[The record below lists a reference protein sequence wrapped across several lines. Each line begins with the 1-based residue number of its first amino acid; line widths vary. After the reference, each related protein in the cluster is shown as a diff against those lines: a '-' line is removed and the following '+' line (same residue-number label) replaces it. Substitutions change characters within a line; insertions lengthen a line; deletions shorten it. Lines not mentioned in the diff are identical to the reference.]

1 MTKILLTGASGLL
14 GKELLKIN
22 PNIIALTHDECNIRN
37 AHDVRTAINT
47 HRPDVVIHAAAM
59 TDNRLIEKD
68 PYNAI
73 FTNIIG
79 TANVAMVCIDYNIRM
94 VFISTDYLY
103 RGDRG
108 NYKETDEIMPFN
120 NYSHTKLGGESS
132 TRLVENHLIIRTSF
146 GGNFQYKQA
155 FTDKYSSK
163 DYVDRVAPQIY
174 EAALSPLTGVLNLG
188 TERKTLFDHAK
199 ERNPDVIPVKL
210 SETNFFTPI
219 DTSLN
224 LQRWINYKSSKSIAK
239 PHTNCRICDSSRLVK
254 YLDLGLMPLANN
266 LAHTAQE
273 AKSQDKF
280 PLQVM
285 MCEDCGLSQLSV
297 VIDPEKMFSNYA
309 YRSSV
314 NKPYVEHCR
323 LMAKDLKREYNLG
336 TESFHVDIAG
346 NDGSL
351 LNEFRSEIGL
361 KVLNVDPA
369 SNLVAIC
376 EAQGIPAVADF
387 WGIEVAEAIEK
398 KYGRA
403 DLITATNVIAHLDG
417 VKEFMVAAKGLLK
430 KSGVLVIECPY
441 LIDFIENMEYP
452 TLYFEHI
459 STMSV
464 RPIAQLA
471 KQKGLKIIN
480 VEKFP
485 IHCGTIRITLAH
497 DTSYY
502 VPKPSVADFTTKEIL
517 GGYDKKETYQSW
529 EGKVKAQVHEFEMKL
544 LELKKSG
551 AKIAAF
557 GASAKGNT
565 LLNYAKMNTD
575 IISWIC
581 DATPEK
587 IGKFSPGTG
596 IPIVHT
602 SMVTKDAPDYLIL
615 TAWNFADVLM
625 DNARKLGYKG
635 KFIVPIPRFVIID

>member
-1 MTKILLTGASGLL
+1 M
-14 GKELLKIN
+14 
-22 PNIIALTHDECNIRN
+22 
-37 AHDVRTAINT
+37 
-47 HRPDVVIHAAAM
+47 
-59 TDNRLIEKD
+59 
-68 PYNAI
+68 
-73 FTNIIG
+73 
-79 TANVAMVCIDYNIRM
+79 
-94 VFISTDYLY
+94 
-103 RGDRG
+103 
-108 NYKETDEIMPFN
+108 
-120 NYSHTKLGGESS
+120 SH
-132 TRLVENHLIIRTSF
+132 
-146 GGNFQYKQA
+146 
-155 FTDKYSSK
+155 
-163 DYVDRVAPQIY
+163 
-174 EAALSPLTGVLNLG
+174 
-188 TERKTLFDHAK
+188 
-199 ERNPDVIPVKL
+199 
-210 SETNFFTPI
+210 
-219 DTSLN
+219 
-224 LQRWINYKSSKSIAK
+224 
-239 PHTNCRICDSSRLVK
+239 
-254 YLDLGLMPLANN
+254 NN

-280 PLQVM
+280 PLQVT

-351 LNEFRSEIGL
+351 LNEFRDEIGL

-387 WGIEVAEAIEK
+387 WSLEVAQQIEK
-398 KYGRA
+398 KHGRA

-517 GGYDKKETYQSW
+517 GGYDKKEK
-529 EGKVKAQVHEFEMKL
+529 E
-544 LELKKSG
+544 
-551 AKIAAF
+551 I
-557 GASAKGNT
+557 N
-565 LLNYAKMNTD
+565 
-575 IISWIC
+575 C
-581 DATPEK
+581 C
-587 IGKFSPGTG
+587 
-596 IPIVHT
+596 
-602 SMVTKDAPDYLIL
+602 
-615 TAWNFADVLM
+615 
-625 DNARKLGYKG
+625 
-635 KFIVPIPRFVIID
+635 

>member
-1 MTKILLTGASGLL
+1 MAKILLTGSSGLL

-22 PNIIALTHDECNIRN
+22 PNIIALTHDECNIKN
-37 AHDVRTAINT
+37 AHDVRYAIKT

-59 TDNRLIEKD
+59 TDNRLVEKD
-68 PYNAI
+68 PFNAI

-79 TANVAMVCIDYNIRM
+79 TANVAMVCIDYNVRM
-94 VFISTDYLY
+94 VYLSTDYVY
-103 RGDRG
+103 AGERG
-108 NYKETDEIMPFN
+108 NFSEQEPLKPFN
-120 NYSHTKLGGESS
+120 LYAWTKLGGECSVVG
-132 TRLVENHLIIRTSF
+132 VENHLIIRTSF
-146 GGNFQYKQA
+146 GGDFQYKQA

-163 DYVDRVAPQIY
+163 DYVDRLAPQIY

-210 SETNFFTPI
+210 SETNFFTPV

-224 LQRWINYKSSKSIAK
+224 LQRWIDYKGSKSIAR

-273 AKSQDKF
+273 AKSQDRF

-323 LMAKDLKREYNLG
+323 QMAKDLQREYNLG

-351 LNEFRSEIGL
+351 LKEFREEIGL
-361 KVLNVDPA
+361 RVLNVDPA

-387 WGIEVAEAIEK
+387 WGVEVAENIEK

-403 DLITATNVIAHLDG
+403 DLITATNVFAHLDG

-464 RPIAQLA
+464 MPMYQLC
-471 KQKGLKIIN
+471 KDNGLKIIE
-480 VEKFP
+480 VQKFP
-485 IHCGTIRITLAH
+485 IHCGTIRVTIAH
-497 DTSYY
+497 DTSNHQ
-502 VPKPSVADFTTKEIL
+502 VGPSVPHFMAKEL
-517 GGYDKKETYQSW
+517 AGGYQKKETYKDW

-544 LELKKSG
+544 LDLKKSG
-551 AKIAAF
+551 AKIAAI
-557 GASAKGNT
+557 GGSAKGNT

-575 IISWIC
+575 IISYIM
-581 DATPEK
+581 DDTSEK

-596 IPIVHT
+596 IPVVHRQHLL
-602 SMVTKDAPDYLIL
+602 KDMPDYVIVL
-615 TAWNFADVLM
+615 AWNFADVLI
-625 DNARKLGYKG
+625 AKLKDMGYTG
-635 KFIVPIPRFVIID
+635 KFIIPIPKFTIID

>member
-1 MTKILLTGASGLL
+1 MKILLTGSSGLL

-22 PNIIALTHDECNIRN
+22 PNIIALTHDECNIKN
-37 AHDVRTAINT
+37 AHDVRYAIKT

-59 TDNRLIEKD
+59 TDNRLVEKD
-68 PYNAI
+68 PFNAI

-79 TANVAMVCIDYNIRM
+79 TANVAMVCIDYNVRM
-94 VFISTDYLY
+94 VYLSTDYVY
-103 RGDRG
+103 AGERG
-108 NYKETDEIMPFN
+108 NFSEQEPLKPFN
-120 NYSHTKLGGESS
+120 LYAWTKLGGECGVVG
-132 TRLVENHLIIRTSF
+132 VENHLIIRTSF
-146 GGNFQYKQA
+146 GGDFQYKQA

-163 DYVDRVAPQIY
+163 DYVDRLAPQIY

-224 LQRWINYKSSKSIAK
+224 LQRWIDYKGSKSIAK

-323 LMAKDLKREYNLG
+323 QMAKDLQREYNLG

-351 LNEFRSEIGL
+351 LKEFREEIGL
-361 KVLNVDPA
+361 RVLNVDPA

-387 WGIEVAEAIEK
+387 WGVEVAENIEK

-403 DLITATNVIAHLDG
+403 DLITATNVFAHLDG

-464 RPIAQLA
+464 MPMYQLC
-471 KQKGLKIIN
+471 KDNGLKIIE
-480 VEKFP
+480 VQKFP
-485 IHCGTIRITLAH
+485 IHCGTIRVTIAH
-497 DTSYY
+497 DTSNHQ
-502 VPKPSVADFTTKEIL
+502 VGPSVPHFMAKEL
-517 GGYDKKETYQSW
+517 AGGYQKKETYKDW

-544 LELKKSG
+544 LDLKKSG
-551 AKIAAF
+551 AKIAAI
-557 GASAKGNT
+557 GGSAKGNT

-575 IISWIC
+575 IISYIM
-581 DATPEK
+581 DDTSEK

-596 IPIVHT
+596 IPVVHRQHLL
-602 SMVTKDAPDYLIL
+602 KDMPDYVIVL
-615 TAWNFADVLM
+615 AWNFADVLI
-625 DNARKLGYKG
+625 AKLKDMGYTG
-635 KFIVPIPRFVIID
+635 KFIIPIPKFTIID

>member
-1 MTKILLTGASGLL
+1 MKILLTGASGLL

-22 PNIIALTHDECNIRN
+22 PNIIAATHEAMEITDLGEVLDYIE
-37 AHDVRTAINT
+37 T
-47 HRPDVVIHAAAM
+47 HEPDVVIHAAAM
-59 TDNRLIEKD
+59 TDNRLVEKE
-68 PYNAI
+68 PYRAVS
-73 FTNIIG
+73 TNIIG
-79 TANVAMVCIDYNIRM
+79 TANVALACMYHNIRL
-94 VFISTDYLY
+94 VYLSTDYVY
-103 RGDRG
+103 AGERG
-108 NYKETDEIMPFN
+108 NFSEQEPLKPFN
-120 NYSHTKLGGESS
+120 LYAWSKLGGECSVVG
-132 TRLVENHLIIRTSF
+132 VENHLIIRTSF

-163 DYVDRVAPQIY
+163 DYVDRLAPQIY
-174 EAALSPLTGVLNLG
+174 EAAVSPLTGVLNLG

-280 PLQVM
+280 PLQVT

-351 LNEFRSEIGL
+351 LNEFRAEIGL

-387 WGIEVAEAIEK
+387 WSLEVAQQIEK
-398 KYGRA
+398 KHGRA

-502 VPKPSVADFTTKEIL
+502 VPKPSVSDFTTKEIL

-557 GASAKGNT
+557 SASAKGNT

-575 IISWIC
+575 IISYIM
-581 DATPEK
+581 DETPEK
-587 IGKFSPGTG
+587 VGKFSPGTG
-596 IPIVHT
+596 IPIVHKQHLL
-602 SMVTKDAPDYLIL
+602 KDMPDYVIVL
-615 TAWNFADVLM
+615 AWNFADVLI
-625 DNARKLGYKG
+625 AKLREMGYTG
-635 KFIVPIPRFVIID
+635 KFIVPIPSFKIID

>member
-1 MTKILLTGASGLL
+1 MKILLTGSSGLL

-22 PNIIALTHDECNIRN
+22 PNIIALTHDECNIKN
-37 AHDVRTAINT
+37 AHDVRYAIKT

-59 TDNRLIEKD
+59 TDNRLVEKD
-68 PYNAI
+68 PFNAI

-79 TANVAMVCIDYNIRM
+79 TANVAMVCIDYNVRM
-94 VFISTDYLY
+94 VYLSTDYVY
-103 RGDRG
+103 AGERG
-108 NYKETDEIMPFN
+108 NFSEQEPLKPFN
-120 NYSHTKLGGESS
+120 LYAWTKLGGECSVVG
-132 TRLVENHLIIRTSF
+132 VENHLIIRTSF
-146 GGNFQYKQA
+146 GGDFQYKQA

-163 DYVDRVAPQIY
+163 DYVDRLAPQIY

-210 SETNFFTPI
+210 SETNFFTPV

-224 LQRWINYKSSKSIAK
+224 LQRWIDYKGSKSIAR

-273 AKSQDKF
+273 AKSQDRF

-323 LMAKDLKREYNLG
+323 QMAKDLQREYNLG

-351 LNEFRSEIGL
+351 LKEFREEIGL
-361 KVLNVDPA
+361 RVLNVDPA

-387 WGIEVAEAIEK
+387 WGVEVAENIEK

-403 DLITATNVIAHLDG
+403 DLITATNVFAHLDG

-464 RPIAQLA
+464 MPMYQLC
-471 KQKGLKIIN
+471 KDNGLKIIE
-480 VEKFP
+480 VQKFP
-485 IHCGTIRITLAH
+485 IHCGTIRVTIAH
-497 DTSYY
+497 DTSNHQ
-502 VPKPSVADFTTKEIL
+502 VGPSVPHFMAKEL
-517 GGYDKKETYQSW
+517 AGGYQKKETYKDW

-544 LELKKSG
+544 LDLKKSG
-551 AKIAAF
+551 AKIAAI
-557 GASAKGNT
+557 GGSAKGNT

-575 IISWIC
+575 IISYIM
-581 DATPEK
+581 DDTSEK

-596 IPIVHT
+596 IPVVHRQHLL
-602 SMVTKDAPDYLIL
+602 KDMPDYVIVL
-615 TAWNFADVLM
+615 AWNFADVLI
-625 DNARKLGYKG
+625 AKLKDMGYTG
-635 KFIVPIPRFVIID
+635 KFIIPIPKFTIID

>member
-1 MTKILLTGASGLL
+1 MKILLTGASGLL
-14 GKELLKIN
+14 GRELLKIN
-22 PNIIALTHDECNIRN
+22 PNIIAATHEAMEITDLGEVLDYIE
-37 AHDVRTAINT
+37 T
-47 HRPDVVIHAAAM
+47 HEPDVVIHAAAM
-59 TDNRLIEKD
+59 TDNRLVEKE
-68 PYNAI
+68 PYRAVS
-73 FTNIIG
+73 TNIIG
-79 TANVAMVCIDYNIRM
+79 TANVALACMYHNIRL
-94 VFISTDYLY
+94 VYLSTDYVY
-103 RGDRG
+103 AGERG
-108 NYKETDEIMPFN
+108 NFSEQEPLKPFN
-120 NYSHTKLGGESS
+120 LYAWSKLGGECAVVG
-132 TRLVENHLIIRTSF
+132 VENHLIIRTSF

-163 DYVDRVAPQIY
+163 DYVDRLAPQIY
-174 EAALSPLTGVLNLG
+174 EAAVSPLTGVLNLG

-224 LQRWINYKSSKSIAK
+224 LQRWIDYKSSKSIAK

-280 PLQVM
+280 PLQVT

-323 LMAKDLKREYNLG
+323 LMAKDLKREYSLG

-351 LNEFRSEIGL
+351 LKEFREEIGL
-361 KVLNVDPA
+361 RVLNVDPA

-387 WGIEVAEAIEK
+387 WGIEVSEAIEK

-464 RPIAQLA
+464 RPIGRLA

-502 VPKPSVADFTTKEIL
+502 VPKPSVSDFMTKEIL

-581 DATPEK
+581 DSTPEK

-615 TAWNFADVLM
+615 TAWNFAGVLM
-625 DNARKLGYKG
+625 DNARKLGYTG
-635 KFIVPIPRFVIID
+635 KFIVPIPSFKIIA